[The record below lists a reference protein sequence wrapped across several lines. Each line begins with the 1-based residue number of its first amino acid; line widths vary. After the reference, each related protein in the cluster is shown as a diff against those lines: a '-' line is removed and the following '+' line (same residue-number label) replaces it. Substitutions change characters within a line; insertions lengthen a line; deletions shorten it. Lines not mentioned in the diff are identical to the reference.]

1 MKIPTSLSDFPRP
14 RCVCYNF
21 PKQKPKHP
29 VIPSQVW
36 CFGYV
41 PGVQIP
47 NLRRC
52 FQEAIWIRSPLQGQ
66 GLIES
71 TPGAVQVSAV
81 FVRQSSLWMVH
92 DSDEVTHKLL
102 NMRLF

>member
-1 MKIPTSLSDFPRP
+1 MIFPDRGVFATTSPNKNLNIQSYLLKFG
-14 RCVCYNF
+14 V
-21 PKQKPKHP
+21 
-29 VIPSQVW
+29 
-36 CFGYV
+36 FGYV
-41 PGVQIP
+41 SGVQTP

-81 FVRQSSLWMVH
+81 FVLQSSLWMVH

-102 NMRLF
+102 NMRLFWL